1 MLQTSADME
10 RESKWLT
17 AADVTYLRDNS
28 VQRCMGWMADFYR
41 ELQAMS
47 QPDPRQ
53 TSLGKDGR
61 LRFAFMLSLYMGVT
75 ADSLG
80 KRALL
85 ISTQAPF
92 SHVYRQGH
100 ALKSGWQQT

>member
-10 RESKWLT
+10 RDSKWLT

-28 VQRCMGWMADFYR
+28 VQRCKQWMSEYYH
-41 ELQAMS
+41 EIQNMS
-47 QPDPRQ
+47 VPDPRQ

-61 LRFAFMLSLYMGVT
+61 LRFGFMLSLFMGVI

-80 KRALL
+80 EPAERQPSLRA
-85 ISTQAPF
+85 Q
-92 SHVYRQGH
+92 H
-100 ALKSGWQQT
+100 